1 LKEEDKKR
9 VAYHEVGHALVA
21 AYSQHADAVH
31 KITIIPHGHAALG
44 YTMQLPTEDHY
55 LMSRSAL
62 VDRLKGQLGG
72 RAAEEVIF
80 QEVSTGAENDLQQA
94 TALARNMVALYGM
107 SETIG
112 LAHCAQRQNPIG
124 SGIHDNFMQRD
135 CSEQTARE
143 IDQEVKNLLAQAYA
157 NAKAI
162 LQEHRDQ
169 LENLTGELLAHETI
183 DGKTFLRLLGRELP
197 ESQCEGNPDG
207 SGSPATPE
215 LVLPQQKQPPM

>member
-1 LKEEDKKR
+1 
-9 VAYHEVGHALVA
+9 LVA

-112 LAHCAQRQNPIG
+112 LAHCAQRQNPFG
-124 SGIHDNFMQRD
+124 AGMPDGFMQRD

-143 IDQEVKNLLAQAYA
+143 IDQEVKKMLDHAYA
-157 NAKAI
+157 DAKAV

-169 LENLTGELLAHETI
+169 LESVVGELLAHETI
-183 DGKTFLRLLGRELP
+183 DGKTFLRLLGREQP
-197 ESQCEGNPDG
+197 ESRVEGSLNPA
-207 SGSPATPE
+207 GSPA
-215 LVLPQQKQPPM
+215 LPQPETPDVRHLPIKPGTPGRGS